1 MTSFGTP
8 HRHVAQCGSTN
19 DLAREWAR
27 DPDDPAPS
35 GALVTADFQT
45 RGRGQRGRQWQ
56 AGWGQ
61 SALMSFVYTLP
72 PTVEAGQ
79 LGLVVALAVAD
90 ALASGNDLD
99 PRLKWPNDILL
110 DGRKVAGVLVEVGPG
125 PPAHPD
131 KTPNSGGVRGESS
144 VGALLAAPSF
154 LVPTPAP
161 PELGVLSGWAGG
173 AILGIGVNV
182 NQERFVGAD
191 EFVYPPTS
199 LHLATGRSYDVENV
213 VATIASALTRR
224 EEEWRR
230 DGFAPILDE
239 CRKCLA
245 VGATV
250 RRGDQRAELAGL
262 GSSGAARVRLPDGT
276 FAEWHTVD

>member
-1 MTSFGTP
+1 MITFGTP
-8 HRHVAQCGSTN
+8 RRHVAQCGSTN

-45 RGRGQRGRQWQ
+45 RGRGQRGHQWQ

-61 SALMSFVYTLP
+61 SALMSFIYHLP

-90 ALASGNDLD
+90 ALGSLGDLD

-110 DGRKVAGVLVEVGPG
+110 EGRKVAGVLVEIA
-125 PPAHPD
+125 PPAHPN
-131 KTPNSGGVRGESS
+131 KTPNS
-144 VGALLAAPSF
+144 
-154 LVPTPAP
+154 
-161 PELGVLSGWAGG
+161 GG
-173 AILGIGVNV
+173 AILGIGINV
-182 NQERFVGAD
+182 NQERFVGAE

-199 LHLATGRSYDVENV
+199 LRLVTGRVHDVERV
-213 VATIASALTRR
+213 IAAVASALTQW
-224 EEEWRR
+224 EMGWRR
-230 DGFAPILDE
+230 DGFAPILEE
-239 CRKCLA
+239 CQKRLA

-250 RRGDQRAELAGL
+250 RRGGL
-262 GSSGAARVRLPDGT
+262 QAKLVGLSPSGAAHVRQTDGT
-276 FAEWHTVD
+276 FADWRTVD

>member
-1 MTSFGTP
+1 MTPFGTP
-8 HRHVAQCGSTN
+8 HRHLAQCGSTN

-45 RGRGQRGRQWQ
+45 RGRGQRGHQWQ

-61 SALMSFVYTLP
+61 SALMSFVYHP
-72 PTVEAGQ
+72 SPTVEAGQ
-79 LGLVVALAVAD
+79 LGLIVALAVAD
-90 ALASGNDLD
+90 ALASFAGLD

-110 DGRKVAGVLVEVGPG
+110 DGRKAAGVLVEISPLAPG
-125 PPAHPD
+125 
-131 KTPNSGGVRGESS
+131 TGE
-144 VGALLAAPSF
+144 
-154 LVPTPAP
+154 
-161 PELGVLSGWAGG
+161 

-199 LHLATGRSYDVENV
+199 LRRATGRPHEVESV
-213 VATIASALTRR
+213 VAAVASALMHR

-230 DGFAPILDE
+230 DGFAPILEE
-239 CRKCLA
+239 CRKRLA
-245 VGATV
+245 VGAAV
-250 RRGDQRAELAGL
+250 RRGDRRAELVGL
-262 GSSGAARVRLPDGT
+262 AASGAARVRLPDGT
-276 FAEWHTVD
+276 FADWHTVD

>member
-1 MTSFGTP
+1 MTTFGTP

-72 PTVEAGQ
+72 PTVEAGH

-90 ALASGNDLD
+90 ALASVADLD

-110 DGRKVAGVLVEVGPG
+110 DGCKVGGVLVEIG
-125 PPAHPD
+125 PPARPD
-131 KTPNSGGVRGESS
+131 KTPN
-144 VGALLAAPSF
+144 P
-154 LVPTPAP
+154 
-161 PELGVLSGWAGG
+161 GG

-191 EFVYPPTS
+191 EFVYPPPPC
-199 LHLATGRSYDVENV
+199 G
-213 VATIASALTRR
+213 
-224 EEEWRR
+224 WRR
-230 DGFAPILDE
+230 
-239 CRKCLA
+239 
-245 VGATV
+245 
-250 RRGDQRAELAGL
+250 AGRMR
-262 GSSGAARVRLPDGT
+262 SST
-276 FAEWHTVD
+276 